1 MRLRFFQVF
10 ALLLVALGAFAG
22 VARALDFDDED
33 PEPPHAEIGMVYE
46 YEIGSHAGCLP
57 HHLVIDSGQLPPG
70 LKLRQVNDHLSVV
83 EGVPT
88 EAGQFSAWIELL
100 DCANKSAQAL
110 FVFDVWQRRW
120 AITTPSLSTA
130 VLGSPYSA
138 TLAGAGPDSDVTWEI
153 TQGALPAGLT
163 LAPNGTIA
171 GTPTAGG
178 SSTFT
183 VEATAKEK
191 NFGPTRVDSKQ
202 FTLNVLAP
210 LAARI
215 SRTTAEVKAQ
225 FRATLV
231 ATGGQGPYSWTAS
244 GLPAGLGLSSDG
256 TLSGVPKRAGTVT
269 FTARLTDASG
279 ATNDL
284 RVRLVV
290 RPHIAVATR
299 SLRAAGVGRA
309 YQARLAASGGVEGRR
324 WAVTGLPRGLRLD
337 AATGTISGVARTA
350 GSFRIV
356 VSVRDAL
363 GANARRALTLTVG

>member
-88 EAGQFSAWIELL
+88 EAGQFSVWIELL

-210 LAARI
+210 LAARV
-215 SRTTAEVKAQ
+215 SRTTAEVKTR
-225 FRATLV
+225 FHATLV
-231 ATGGQGPYSWTAS
+231 PSGGQGPYTWTAT
-244 GLPAGLGLSSDG
+244 GVPAGLTVGSDG
-256 TLSGVPKRAGTVT
+256 TISGVPKRTGTVT
-269 FTARLTDASG
+269 FTVRLSDATG
-279 ATNDL
+279 ASSDI

-290 RPHIAVATR
+290 RPHIGVVSTA
-299 SLRAAGVGRA
+299 LRAGSAGHR
-309 YQARLAASGGVEGRR
+309 YSARLVARGGVEGKT
-324 WAVTGLPRGLRLD
+324 WSVAGLPHGLRVNPS
-337 AATGTISGVARTA
+337 TGVISGVAHGA
-350 GSFRIV
+350 GSFRV
-356 VSVRDAL
+356 TVRVRDAL
-363 GANARRALTLTVG
+363 GASSAKTLTLTIR

>member
-33 PEPPHAEIGMVYE
+33 PVPPHAEIGMVYE

-70 LKLRQVNDHLSVV
+70 LKLRQVNDHMSVV
-83 EGVPT
+83 EGVAT
-88 EAGQFSAWIELL
+88 EAGTFSVWIELL
-100 DCANKSAQAL
+100 DCANKSAQTQ
-110 FVFDVWQRRW
+110 FTFDVWPRRW
-120 AITTPSLSTA
+120 AITTASLSPA
-130 VLGSPYSA
+130 ALGSPYSA
-138 TLAGAGPDSDVTWEI
+138 TLAGAGLDSDVTWEV

-163 LAPNGTIA
+163 LASNGTIS

-210 LAARI
+210 LAARV
-215 SRTTAEVKAQ
+215 SRTTAEVNTR

-231 ATGGQGPYSWTAS
+231 PSGGQAPYTWTAS
-244 GLPAGLGLSSDG
+244 GVPGGLRVGADG
-256 TLSGVPKRAGTVT
+256 TISGVPKRPGTVT
-269 FTARLTDASG
+269 FTARLSDAAGVSS
-279 ATNDL
+279 DI
-284 RVRLVV
+284 RVRLIV
-290 RPHIAVATR
+290 RAHIAIATSALQVA
-299 SLRAAGVGRA
+299 SAGRPYHA
-309 YQARLAASGGVEGRR
+309 KLTARGGVEGQT
-324 WAVTGLPRGLRLD
+324 WSVTGLPRGLRVN
-337 AATGTISGVARTA
+337 ASTGTITGVAPSS
-350 GSFRIV
+350 GNFRV
-356 VSVRDAL
+356 VVRVRDAL
-363 GANARRALTLTVG
+363 GATARQTLTLTVG

>member
-1 MRLRFFQVF
+1 MRLRFFQVL

-22 VARALDFDDED
+22 AARALDFDDED

-70 LKLRQVNDHLSVV
+70 LKLREVNDHMSVV

-88 EAGQFSAWIELL
+88 VGGTFSAWISLK
-100 DCANKSAQAL
+100 DCANKSAEAL
-110 FVFDVWQRRW
+110 FVFDVWPRRW
-120 AITTPSLSTA
+120 AITTSSLEPA
-130 VLGSPYSA
+130 APGSSYSA
-138 TLAGAGPDSDVTWEI
+138 TLTGSGPDSDVTWEI
-153 TQGALPAGLT
+153 TQGALPAGLM
-163 LAPNGTIA
+163 LASNGTIS

-210 LAARI
+210 LAARV
-215 SRTTAEVKAQ
+215 SRTTAEVKAR

-231 ATGGQGPYSWTAS
+231 PSGGQAPYTWAATGV
-244 GLPAGLGLSSDG
+244 PAGLTVGSDG
-256 TLSGVPKRAGTVT
+256 TISGVPKRAGIVT
-269 FTARLTDASG
+269 FTARLTDATG
-279 ATNDL
+279 ASSEI

-290 RPHIAVATR
+290 RAHIGVAT
-299 SLRAAGVGRA
+299 SALRAGSAGDPYRA
-309 YQARLAASGGVEGRR
+309 KLTARGGVEGQT
-324 WAVTGLPRGLRLD
+324 WSVTGLPRGLHVS
-337 AATGTISGVARTA
+337 AATGVISGVAQGV
-350 GSFRIV
+350 GSFRILV
-356 VSVRDAL
+356 RVRDAL
-363 GANARRALTLTVG
+363 GAASTKRLTLAIR

>member
-1 MRLRFFQVF
+1 MRLRFFQVL

-33 PEPPHAEIGMVYE
+33 PEPPHGEVGMVYE

-70 LKLRQVNDHLSVV
+70 LKLRQVNDHMSVV

-88 EAGQFSAWIELL
+88 AAGTFSAWIELI
-100 DCANKSAQAL
+100 DCANKSAQTL
-110 FVFDVWQRRW
+110 FTFDVWARRW
-120 AITTPSLSTA
+120 AITTASLESA

-138 TLAGAGPDSDVTWEI
+138 TLAGAGPDSDVTWEV
-153 TQGALPAGLT
+153 TQGTLPAGLT
-163 LAPNGTIA
+163 LAPNGTIS

-191 NFGPTRVDSKQ
+191 NFGPSRVDSKQ

-215 SRTTAEVKAQ
+215 SRTTAEVKTR

-244 GLPAGLGLSSDG
+244 GLPAGLGVSSDG

-290 RPHIAVATR
+290 RPHIAVATG

-309 YQARLAASGGVEGRR
+309 YRARLAASGGVEGRR
-324 WAVTGLPRGLRLD
+324 WTVSGLPRGLRLD
-337 AATGTISGVARTA
+337 TATGTISGVARAA

-363 GANARRALTLTVG
+363 GATARRPLTLTVG

>member
-1 MRLRFFQVF
+1 MRLRFFQVL

-57 HHLVIDSGQLPPG
+57 HHLVVDSGQLPPG
-70 LKLRQVNDHLSVV
+70 LKLRQVNDHMSVV
-83 EGVPT
+83 EGVAT
-88 EAGQFSAWIELL
+88 EAGTFSAWIELI
-100 DCANKSAQAL
+100 DCANKSAQTL
-110 FVFDVWQRRW
+110 FTFDVWPRRW
-120 AITTPSLSTA
+120 AITTASLGSA

-138 TLAGAGPDSDVTWEI
+138 TLAGAGLDSDVTWEI

-163 LAPNGTIA
+163 LAPNGTIS

-215 SRTTAEVKAQ
+215 SRTTAEVKTR

-231 ATGGQGPYSWTAS
+231 PSGGQGPYTWSAS
-244 GLPAGLGLSSDG
+244 GVPAGLAVGADG
-256 TLSGVPKRAGTVT
+256 TISGVPKRAGTVT
-269 FTARLTDASG
+269 FTARLSDAAG
-279 ATNDL
+279 ASSEI

-290 RPHIAVATR
+290 RAHIAIAT
-299 SLRAAGVGRA
+299 SALRPASAGRPYSA
-309 YQARLAASGGVEGRR
+309 KLTARGGVEGKT
-324 WAVTGLPRGLRLD
+324 WSVVGLPRGLRVN
-337 AATGTISGVARTA
+337 ASTGAITGVAQSS
-350 GSFRIV
+350 GSFRV
-356 VSVRDAL
+356 VVRVRDAL
-363 GANARRALTLTVG
+363 GATARRSLTLTVG